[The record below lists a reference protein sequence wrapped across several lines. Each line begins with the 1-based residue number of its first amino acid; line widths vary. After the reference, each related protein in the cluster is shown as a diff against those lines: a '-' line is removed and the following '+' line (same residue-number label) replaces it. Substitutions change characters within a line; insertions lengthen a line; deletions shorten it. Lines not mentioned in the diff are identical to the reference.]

1 MFKEFKT
8 KIKFEEACFER
19 LFENFFQVSNY
30 FYLISAAPRFEIP
43 EIYVDGLI
51 FRHEEI
57 IRLKIP
63 MIAKPTPKV
72 CTDGHTN

>member
-1 MFKEFKT
+1 MFF
-8 KIKFEEACFER
+8 
-19 LFENFFQVSNY
+19 
-30 FYLISAAPRFEIP
+30 SAAPRFEIP
-43 EIYVDGLI
+43 ESYVDGLI

-72 CTDGHTN
+72 KIILGQYHQYFYEQFLRVN